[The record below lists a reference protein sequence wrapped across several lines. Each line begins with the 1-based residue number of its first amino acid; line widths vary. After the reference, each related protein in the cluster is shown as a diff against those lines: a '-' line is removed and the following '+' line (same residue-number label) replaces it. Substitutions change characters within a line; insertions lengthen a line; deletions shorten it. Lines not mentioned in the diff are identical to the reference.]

1 MFADLETK
9 QHNLTLICYKFC
21 HIFTRA
27 AQRDSNLSRRQIVT
41 LHEQSYLWCLIIK
54 VLPVRWWM
62 SLLASSKVVDES
74 LSFQYYA
81 SSSFSKFTR
90 RLRGS
95 TFGAIVDKKMMS
107 TGGFWR

>member
-1 MFADLETK
+1 MFAELETK

-62 SLLASSKVVDES
+62 SLLASNTMHHHHSANLLEDWEDPLLVPSLIRKWCPQVVSEDS
-74 LSFQYYA
+74 GL
-81 SSSFSKFTR
+81 
-90 RLRGS
+90 L
-95 TFGAIVDKKMMS
+95 
-107 TGGFWR
+107 